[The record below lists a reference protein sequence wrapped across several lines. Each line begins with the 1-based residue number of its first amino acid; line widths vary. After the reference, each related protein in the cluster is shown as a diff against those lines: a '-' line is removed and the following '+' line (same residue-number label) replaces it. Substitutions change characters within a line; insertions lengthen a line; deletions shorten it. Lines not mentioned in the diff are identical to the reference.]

1 MCISVS
7 VGKPINWNLAGRAR
21 SQCVTDSVNP
31 VTSFG
36 PLDHNRD
43 ENCYLADQSLPL
55 WGRWIAEG
63 ETDEGGTMF
72 YVHKHFGEMVNPHPT
87 SLTLGHL
94 PLRVRLWPAKFL
106 FISWVLLSVYYS
118 PTGNK

>member
-7 VGKPINWNLAGRAR
+7 VDKPINWNLAGRAR

-72 YVHKHFGEMVNPHPT
+72 YVHKHFGEMGNPHPT

-94 PLRVRLWPAKFL
+94 PQRGRLWCSKFQ
-106 FISWVLLSVYYS
+106 FDRTYG
-118 PTGNK
+118 T